1 MNELQPSFCEEADF
15 CSWPP
20 FTHLLNAFLVFFA
33 LSVLAPVYSQQS
45 DDNDILLSIVPAI
58 AASIDRCKSLQLAGS
73 REGCSLTVDTDINLN
88 GQTVELPSGTNLLF
102 GNGRITNGTLAF
114 NGIIDGR
121 LLNPSLGLRGDIH
134 LLNPRFTF
142 SPDVWGIVETNN
154 SNPTPP
160 SQAVAFANKRIL
172 QNTINLTKRL
182 GASVFS
188 IARMDAYF
196 DPNEQVAGVIDMP
209 SDLHLSMS
217 SQTVLRAFP
226 VSGSFSAKLININ
239 GKTNITVSGGKLIGD
254 RLEHGPVDGGTTLFV
269 IKGGQNIVV
278 DGVDISLSSSTGLT
292 INSIFFEGDP
302 DFFQSKNIVVRNCR
316 FDANR
321 NNNLS
326 ITDGRNIIVENSR
339 LFRAGVDLPARFGV
353 SNGRA
358 PRIGIVMEPFL
369 GQVIQDVTIRNNIVQ
384 SRRPLTNAI
393 LAADGD
399 RYLLT
404 GNTTDGS
411 IGWTLASEVTVSN
424 NTIDGGGVIG
434 GFNDGF
440 ALAGSRDNVVSGNT
454 IRNSPIGLEL
464 TNDDIEA
471 FNNHIENTDIAIFT
485 RSLSDSNIY
494 SNTVV
499 GSVPNSFGIVAQ
511 NFANNVRINNN
522 SFDILGRVV
531 SIGGINNQPS
541 QSAFKLRIDG
551 NTMRGTNTS
560 RITSSSNIDL
570 IGNRLENG
578 GILFGN
584 AFSIL
589 FDQNVLSTESGRS
602 VTVEKN
608 RSTQN
613 IQVTNNRITN
623 SENRGDGVRINIV
636 GGGDLQTEN
645 SRILVDSNVITVSR
659 GSHGIRTQ
667 GVDGITINNN
677 QISNIS
683 HPGFDFESI
692 VLNGSDSEITNNTLS
707 HGLIVNGDRNT
718 VSNNQSF

>member
-1 MNELQPSFCEEADF
+1 MKNLQLSSDNETGF
-15 CSWPP
+15 CSRLSLK
-20 FTHLLNAFLVFFA
+20 LLATALLIVFS
-33 LSVLAPVYSQQS
+33 LSVLAPVYSQQR
-45 DDNDILLSIVPAI
+45 DDDDILLSIVPVI
-58 AASIDRCKSLQLAGS
+58 AASIDRCESVQLVVS
-73 REGCSLTVDTDINLN
+73 REGCDLTVDADIDLN
-88 GQTVELPSGTNLLF
+88 GETVELPSGTTLLF
-102 GNGRITNGTLAF
+102 GDGQIRNGTLVF

-121 LLNPSLGLRGDIH
+121 LLNPSLSLRGRVR
-134 LLNPRFTF
+134 LLSSRFIF
-142 SPDVWGIVETNN
+142 LPNVWGIVETNS
-154 SNPTPP
+154 SNPKPP
-160 SQAVAFANKRIL
+160 SQAIAFANKRIL

-182 GASVFS
+182 GAMVFR
-188 IARMDAYF
+188 IGRMDAYF

-209 SDLHLSMS
+209 SNLHLSMS
-217 SQTVLRAFP
+217 PQTVLRAFP
-226 VSGSFSAKLININ
+226 VSASFSAKLININ

-302 DFFQSKNIVVRNCR
+302 DFFQSQDIVVRNCR

-326 ITDGRNIIVENSR
+326 ITDGRNIIVENSA
-339 LFRAGVDLPARFGV
+339 LFRAGVDLPARFGT

-369 GQVIQDVTIRNNIVQ
+369 GQVIEDVTIRNNIVQ
-384 SRRPLTNAI
+384 SGRPLTNAI

-404 GNTTDGS
+404 GNTSDGS

-424 NTIDGGGVIG
+424 NTITGGGIVG

-440 ALAGSRDNVVSGNT
+440 ALAGSRNNVVSGNT
-454 IRNSPIGLEL
+454 IRNSAIGLEL

-471 FNNHIENTDIAIFT
+471 FNNRIENTDVAIFT

-494 SNTVV
+494 NNTIV
-499 GSVPNSFGIVAQ
+499 GSRPNSFGVVAQ
-511 NFANNVRINNN
+511 NFADNVSINNN
-522 SFDILGRVV
+522 SFNIVGRVL

-541 QSAFKLRIDG
+541 QSAFKLRIED
-551 NTMRGTNTS
+551 NTMQGTNTS

-570 IGNRLENG
+570 TGNRLLNG

-589 FDQNVLSTESGRS
+589 FDQNVLNTRSGSS
-602 VTVEKN
+602 VIVEKN

-613 IQVTNNRITN
+613 IQVINNQITN
-623 SENRGDGVRINIV
+623 SEDRGDGVRINIV

-645 SRILVDSNVITVSR
+645 SEILVDSNVITVAG
-659 GSHGIRTQ
+659 GSHGVRAQ

-692 VLNGSDSEITNNTLS
+692 VLDGNDSEVTNNTLS
-707 HGLIVNGDRNT
+707 HGFIVNGDRNT